1 MFLEVQR
8 PRKGPEWPQNGF
20 NMGPRRPMMG
30 QDTPRLEAW
39 WGNMGQDAA
48 KMARG
53 NAKMGQDSLKMRKH
67 RILRGVLRPPGGHGS
82 LQVANRPA
90 SQGAGGGEGGG

>member
-1 MFLEVQR
+1 
-8 PRKGPEWPQNGF
+8 
-20 NMGPRRPMMG
+20 MMG

-53 NAKMGQDSLKMRKH
+53 NAKIGQDSLKMRKH
-67 RILRGVLRPPGGHGS
+67 RILCRFKP
-82 LQVANRPA
+82 LQEPEDTVKLANNA
-90 SQGAGGGEGGG
+90 AGQGPGEGLGRGMNPLP